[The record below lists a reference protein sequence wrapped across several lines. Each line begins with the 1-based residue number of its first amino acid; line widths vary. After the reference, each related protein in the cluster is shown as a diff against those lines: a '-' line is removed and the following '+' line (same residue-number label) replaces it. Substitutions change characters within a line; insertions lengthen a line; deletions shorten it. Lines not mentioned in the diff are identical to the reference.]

1 MGLVSI
7 CLLPV
12 KPILPINPEVIMK
25 KIAVILSGCGNRDG
39 SELPESLGLLLAI
52 DRQGWQYQCFAPEG
66 FFEVV
71 PHIDVEDTEE
81 EGTVL
86 DMEQRDIFV
95 ESARIAR
102 GNLLPIEE
110 YKPADYDALALPGG
124 MGAARNLSTFAFDGP
139 RMEVVDSVADAI
151 LETYRIGKP
160 VVAMCIAPMVVAKV
174 LGRYEVELTLG
185 PGDGSAPNTPAGVA
199 KGFGCKVAVCGPT
212 DVCVDT
218 EHKVLTTPAYMAATH
233 ISEIFDGAANLVA
246 ELAKMI

>member
-1 MGLVSI
+1 
-7 CLLPV
+7 
-12 KPILPINPEVIMK
+12 MK

-39 SELPESLGLLLAI
+39 SELQESLSLMLAI

-71 PHIDVEDTEE
+71 PHIDVEDDEE
-81 EGTVL
+81 EGTMV

-102 GNLLPIEE
+102 GNLLPIED

-124 MGAARNLSTFAFDGP
+124 LGAARNLSTFAFDGP

-151 LETYRIGKP
+151 LATYRVGKP

-185 PGDGSAPNTPAGVA
+185 PDNNQASGVA
-199 KGFGCKVAVCGPT
+199 KGFGCKVRSCGPT
-212 DVCVDT
+212 DVCVDSD
-218 EHKVLTTPAYMAATH
+218 HKVLTTPAYMAASH
-233 ISEIFDGAANLVA
+233 ISEIFDGAANMIG

>member
-1 MGLVSI
+1 
-7 CLLPV
+7 
-12 KPILPINPEVIMK
+12 MK

-39 SELPESLGLLLAI
+39 SELQESLSLLLAI
-52 DRQGWQYQCFAPEG
+52 DRRGWQYQCFAPEG

-71 PHIDVEDTEE
+71 PHVDIEETEE
-81 EGTVL
+81 EGTML

-102 GNLLPIEE
+102 GNLLPLEQ

-139 RMEVVDSVADAI
+139 RMVVVDSVQDAI
-151 LETYRIGKP
+151 LETYRAGKS
-160 VVAMCIAPMVVAKV
+160 VLAMCIAPMVVAKV

-185 PGDGSAPNTPAGVA
+185 SAGNQASGVA
-199 KGFGCKVAVCGPT
+199 KGFGCKVRDCGPT

-218 EHKVLTTPAYMAATH
+218 EHKVLTTPAYMVATR
-233 ISEIFDGAANLVA
+233 ISEIFEGAENLVA
-246 ELAKMI
+246 ALERMR

>member
-1 MGLVSI
+1 
-7 CLLPV
+7 
-12 KPILPINPEVIMK
+12 MK

-39 SELPESLGLLLAI
+39 SELQESLSLMLAI
-52 DRQGWQYQCFAPEG
+52 DRQGWHYQCFAPEG

-71 PHIDVEDTEE
+71 PHIDVVDDEE
-81 EGTVL
+81 EGTIL

-102 GNLLPIEE
+102 GNLLPMEA

-151 LETYRIGKP
+151 LETFRAHKP
-160 VVAMCIAPMVVAKV
+160 VVAMCIAPMVLAKV

-185 PGDGSAPNTPAGVA
+185 PADNQASQVA
-199 KGFGCKVAVCGPT
+199 KGFGCRVQACGPT
-212 DVCVDT
+212 DVCVDS

-233 ISEIFDGAANLVA
+233 ISEIFDGAANMVG